1 MVAKINLIQLI
12 PIYRVPADNNSFPKV
27 LNIHLIMPKMLDCPS
42 PSTKQPIIYFIVAE
56 VETIK
61 IGQDGQEACAQ
72 GSIAW
77 WQIYLYFNIS
87 KRFME
92 LLSLGTL
99 HDKMLSKMLCA
110 PSEPQPHY
118 LFLLNQP
125 FGRRNALCLVIP
137 LLPLPILKLELFIL
151 LILPVVILS

>member
-61 IGQDGQEACAQ
+61 IGQDV
-72 GSIAW
+72 
-77 WQIYLYFNIS
+77 
-87 KRFME
+87 
-92 LLSLGTL
+92 
-99 HDKMLSKMLCA
+99 
-110 PSEPQPHY
+110 
-118 LFLLNQP
+118 
-125 FGRRNALCLVIP
+125 ALKHVH
-137 LLPLPILKLELFIL
+137 K
-151 LILPVVILS
+151 VQ